1 MLLSPCE
8 AFTCQLAVYTRM
20 SILRWPAHVPVSIHV
35 TDLEFTCLLWAGY
48 DEKGCR
54 AEHRFII
61 HAALWK
67 AKGHDVSESPF
78 DLMYLHPLVLKGPK
92 GDSLTRYQF
101 IRGCLHSL
109 FFLLLCYTF
118 YLDQES
124 NF

>member
-1 MLLSPCE
+1 M
-8 AFTCQLAVYTRM
+8 CQLAVYTQM
-20 SILRWPAHVPVSIHV
+20 SILRWPACILVFVHV
-35 TDLEFTCLLWAGY
+35 TDLALTCLLCAGY

-78 DLMYLHPLVLKGPK
+78 DLMYLHPPVLEGPR

-101 IRGCLHSL
+101 IRGCLHL
-109 FFLLLCYTF
+109 PFLLLLCYSF
-118 YLDQES
+118 YLDQEN